1 MATPITKV
9 SGVGDQTAEILV
21 ENGFESAEVLAA
33 AKEEDLLKIS
43 GFGPSKAK
51 KFIEAAQALVGTD
64 AVVEPPVSE
73 EAAKVDKTEAVSES
87 GAEAETTENNAEMPI
102 GPKVCTQK
110 FSQKAKKKK
119 GKGTKA
125 KKKKKKSSR
134 KKKSK

>member
-1 MATPITKV
+1 MVTPITKV
-9 SGVGDQTAEILV
+9 SGVGAQTAEILV
-21 ENGFESAEVLAA
+21 ENGFESAEILAA
-33 AKEEDLLKIS
+33 AQEEDLLKIS

-64 AVVEPPVSE
+64 AVEAPPVSE
-73 EAAKVDKTEAVSES
+73 ESVKVDKTETASEA
-87 GAEAETTENNAEMPI
+87 GAEVEKTEKKSEKLV

-119 GKGTKA
+119 GKTTKA

-134 KKKSK
+134 KKKSQ

>member
-9 SGVGDQTAEILV
+9 SGIGAQTAEILV
-21 ENGFESAEVLAA
+21 ENGFDSAEVLAA
-33 AKEEDLLKIS
+33 AQEEDLLKIS

-51 KFIEAAQALVGTD
+51 KFIEAAQALVGAD
-64 AVVEPPVSE
+64 AVVPSPVSE
-73 EAAKVDKTEAVSES
+73 ETAKVGKPEVVDEAAAEVDKTEIT
-87 GAEAETTENNAEMPI
+87 AEKPI
-102 GPKVCTQK
+102 GAGVCTQK

-119 GKGTKA
+119 GKGAKA

>member
-9 SGVGDQTAEILV
+9 SGIGAQTAEILV

-64 AVVEPPVSE
+64 AVAEPPVSKE
-73 EAAKVDKTEAVSES
+73 SAKVDKTETVSES
-87 GAEAETTENNAEMPI
+87 GAEVDKTENNTVKPI

-119 GKGTKA
+119 GIGTKA

-134 KKKSK
+134 NKKSK